1 MVLAHTHCFEHACQ
15 QGQPASVAGCQ
26 WKQILIDSC
35 DPRLTTMPGISH
47 QSKMVNLEPNAKHVQ
62 LPLAPVW
69 LELPIKTWPCAAGIV
84 LSLLPSQGTTF
95 VGTGLNEEKRELTT
109 RLDVCHSY
117 CHWRA
122 KGLCSLPHPRTP
134 TAGGWSGEMV
144 PSGASSAGWTAA
156 GWRSGS
162 GSPGKQGRFP
172 SHQVCVPD
180 WLQAKSVNFA
190 TAGLCNPRE
199 GLLTLLKRDEKT
211 SWWSFMF
218 IPSHIFSN
226 SSSSS
231 ILNSSNVSHWISRS
245 SSSMSLKYYS
255 THFHWRALHWFSDNY
270 FSSNGFYF
278 FASQTQLVHAGSAQL
293 YLIYRESNAISVSFL
308 ELNIPL
314 CILNT

>member
-172 SHQVCVPD
+172 SHT
-180 WLQAKSVNFA
+180 KSVYQ
-190 TAGLCNPRE
+190 TGCKQS
-199 GLLTLLKRDEKT
+199 LLTLPLQVFATHVRAYLLYWREMKRPHGDHSCLSHHISLVIPHHLQ
-211 SWWSFMF
+211 SWTLQMY
-218 IPSHIFSN
+218 H
-226 SSSSS
+226 
-231 ILNSSNVSHWISRS
+231 
-245 SSSMSLKYYS
+245 
-255 THFHWRALHWFSDNY
+255 T
-270 FSSNGFYF
+270 G
-278 FASQTQLVHAGSAQL
+278 
-293 YLIYRESNAISVSFL
+293 
-308 ELNIPL
+308 
-314 CILNT
+314 